1 MGVGR
6 VFVLA
11 FAADFFADWP
21 AACRCSPGAVP
32 GVAVICY
39 DEGIAEFLDL
49 GRQKADSMAQK
60 VQVLLVDRSRMAQ
73 KVQVLLVD
81 DLDGSQVLRPSR
93 LVSMALNTRST

>member
-49 GRQKADSMAQK
+49 EGVRPITLRNAWGDRRPIPWHRRYRCFSSTISMVA
-60 VQVLLVDRSRMAQ
+60 RY
-73 KVQVLLVD
+73 
-81 DLDGSQVLRPSR
+81 
-93 LVSMALNTRST
+93 